1 MKALLRLL
9 SLCFAAGSFGA
20 LANSLAA
27 WAIGHSGLPAALGVP
42 LAPALSLGWLYPRL
56 VWGGLWGL
64 LFALPMTFRSAAVH
78 GLVIS
83 LAPTLAQLFVF
94 LPRAGKGTLGLE
106 LGALTPV
113 LVVLLEAVWGI
124 AAAFWLRATG
134 R

>member
-20 LANSLAA
+20 LVNSLAV
-27 WAIGHSGLPAALGVP
+27 WASGHSGFTAALGVS

-56 VWGGLWGL
+56 VWGGVWGL
-64 LFALPMTFRSAAVH
+64 LFALPMSFRSAAVH

-83 LAPTLAQLFVF
+83 LAPALAQLFVF
-94 LPRAGKGTLGLE
+94 FPRAGKGTLGLE
-106 LGALTPV
+106 LGALTPL
-113 LVVLLEAVWGI
+113 LVVLFDAIWGI
-124 AAAFWLRATG
+124 AAALWLRVTG

>member
-9 SLCFAAGSFGA
+9 SLCFAAGAFGA
-20 LANSLAA
+20 LVNSLAV
-27 WAIGHSGLPAALGVP
+27 WASGRSGLAAALGVS

-64 LFALPMTFRSAAVH
+64 LFALPMSFRSWALH

-83 LAPTLAQLFVF
+83 LAPALAQLFVF
-94 LPRAGKGTLGLE
+94 FPRAGKGTLGLE

-113 LVVLLEAVWGI
+113 LVVVFDAIWGI
-124 AAAFWLRATG
+124 AASAWLRTTG